1 MKNIS
6 KNITKS
12 SKGQLGF
19 TIVELLVVIVIIGIL
34 AAVTIVAYTGVTNR
48 ANESTNKATANQILN
63 AANAIYTVSESEPKA
78 FPATAAT
85 TDAVLSNL
93 KTDVATVKLPNTESV
108 LTSGAKP
115 EKNNEFSYRT
125 VVTDD
130 KATGVCV
137 GYWDPLQ
144 AKAVYLFAGDAKS
157 DNGTTCST
165 S

>member
-63 AANAIYTVSESEPKA
+63 AANAIYTVSEPKA

-125 VVTDD
+125 VVTGD

-144 AKAVYLFAGDAKS
+144 SLAVYLFAGDAKS